1 MDPRINRSLLAAAAA
16 DTAAALLH
24 VGCIV
29 FGASWY
35 RFLGAGEGLARLA
48 ERGDP
53 RPAQMAAVIAGV
65 LLVWA
70 LYALSGAGVIRRMP
84 FVRLVLAL
92 IAAVLIARGTLFFAL
107 LPYFPGNG
115 LAFWLVTSAICV
127 ALGLLHAI
135 GLRQRWQALG
145 PRR

>member
-16 DTAAALLH
+16 DPAAALLH

-48 ERGDP
+48 EP

-70 LYALSGAGVIRRMP
+70 LYALSGAGVIRRLP

-107 LPYFPGNG
+107 RPYFPDNG

-135 GLRQRWQALG
+135 GLRQQWQALG